1 MPRYFDRYDKFRQD
15 NNIKPI
21 PGLYIPSRSS
31 DKKIVYKLGDTRLDK
46 VSNIYYNSPYY
57 GWLIMLAN
65 PQFGG
70 LEFNIPDQTIITVP
84 FPLESGL
91 ERYLGEVN
99 KYISLYGG

>member
-1 MPRYFDRYDKFRQD
+1 MPKYLDRYESFRQ
-15 NNIKPI
+15 NGNMKPI
-21 PGLYIPSRSS
+21 PGLFIGETSG
-31 DKKIVYKLGDTRLDK
+31 DKKVIYKLGDTRLDK
-46 VSNIYYNSPYY
+46 LSNLYYNSPYY

-70 LEFNIPDQTIITVP
+70 LEFNIADQALITVP

-91 ERYLGEVN
+91 ERYLGQVN